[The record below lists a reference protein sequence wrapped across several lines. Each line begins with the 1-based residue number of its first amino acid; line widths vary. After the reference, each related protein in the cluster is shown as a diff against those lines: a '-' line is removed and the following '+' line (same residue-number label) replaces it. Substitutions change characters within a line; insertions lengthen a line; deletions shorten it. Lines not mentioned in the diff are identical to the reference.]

1 MARLDPLVMLPGMMC
16 DERLFA
22 PQKAVIANGRDVI
35 IPKLYG
41 GETITD
47 LARLILAQLPIRF
60 ALAGLSMG
68 GIVAMEMMR
77 QAPQRISKMAIM
89 DSNPFAEDSARQSL
103 RDIQIDKVKK
113 GDLRA
118 VMRDDMKPHYL
129 ANTPNRQQ
137 VLDLC
142 MVMALD
148 LGDDVFIQQSRALA
162 SRPDQSG
169 SLAKVK
175 VPSLILYGAEDQLC
189 PEDRHLAMHDLIAG
203 SKLVKIEGA
212 GHLPCLEKPDETTA
226 ALQRWLE
233 EE

>member
-1 MARLDPLVMLPGMMC
+1 MARPDPLVMLPGMMC

-22 PQKAVIANGRDVI
+22 PQQAVIANDRDVI

-41 GETITD
+41 AVTIID
-47 LARLILAQLPIRF
+47 LARLILAQLPPRF

-77 QAPQRISKMAIM
+77 QAPQRISKLAIM
-89 DSNPFAEDSARQSL
+89 DSNPFAENLERQSL
-103 RDIQIDKVKK
+103 RDVQIAKVNK
-113 GDLRA
+113 GELRA

-129 ANTPNRQQ
+129 ADTPNRQQ

-142 MVMALD
+142 MAMALD

-162 SRPDQSG
+162 SRPDQSD

-203 SKLVKIEGA
+203 SKLVKIKGA

>member
-1 MARLDPLVMLPGMMC
+1 MTRPNPLVMLPGMMC

-22 PQKAVIANGRDVI
+22 PQQAAIAHDRDVI
-35 IPKLYG
+35 IPRLHG
-41 GETITD
+41 AETIAE
-47 LARLILAQLPIRF
+47 LARLILAQLPARF

-77 QAPQRISKMAIM
+77 QAPQKIIRLAIM
-89 DSNPFAEDSARQSL
+89 DSNPFAEDQARQSR
-103 RDIQIDKVKK
+103 RDVQIDEVKK

-129 ANTPNRQQ
+129 ADTPNRQQ

-142 MVMALD
+142 MTMALD
-148 LGDDVFIQQSRALA
+148 LGDDVFIEQSRALA
-162 SRPDQSG
+162 SRADQSDV
-169 SLAKVK
+169 LAKVK
-175 VPSLILYGAEDQLC
+175 APCLILYGAEDQLC
-189 PEDRHLAMHDLIAG
+189 PEDRHQAMHDLIAG